1 MPYLRKKPFQR
12 LHVSSDYKD
21 DDEVFH
27 CEVTNEVFK
36 DYNEYC
42 ERIILCNSTIWSC
55 SITGKTNMTY
65 EEALACEENAKES
78 LKEFPMELRIPILY
92 LATKTSRTSFGEMA
106 EDIFQFARDRF
117 FVGEM
122 VEASFTEDSW
132 CDCHILQVIEPTD
145 AQMKAY
151 AKENSSGGQERQ
163 YNPPAKLFRYEV
175 EQLDGGDNDVSQI
188 MIVEASQVKRKKQL
202 YTRERNKIFLRMLCQ
217 QNNNG
222 LWIVKNAVQQKY
234 GIAKI
239 RFDTIFAGPM
249 PDFTPPPRKPVV
261 KQKQETID
269 KFLTSDVSKHRA
281 FEKADPLR
289 KISDRGMRVKKFRKP
304 RVDGKF
310 KEELK
315 AKAEVE
321 KAKRK
326 EERDE
331 KRERKREEKQKL
343 AALAA
348 YVREWNKPREDLECE
363 DLRSIVEATGVK
375 CDIPNDNFGD
385 FVMILEFLQ
394 FFSQELEVSSYFP
407 NGLTFDVLEKAMV
420 TKESSGPFS
429 DLLQL
434 LLANIFKFQAEEED
448 EIHQSNS
455 SEEIKINFDHGVSS
469 MGEAV
474 KLATRASSWCQTHHG
489 CQLSEI
495 NLDHVTL
502 SEILRQH
509 LLSSGGRIGEVASKW
524 RYSQRGGYTNHDD
537 PALLFRMNVP
547 RILRA
552 LGHRNVCEFDL
563 DDRLYVTTCLI
574 NQLLTFA
581 STRDVIEERH
591 EKLHQ
596 ARRELKL
603 FMIAEQKKEKEE
615 KERMK
620 EREKDGIKVEDTE
633 EKQKKTRGSRE
644 EEKKREEYENKLLEL
659 QQASRDDQMMLYLG
673 SDRAHRRYW
682 RFLSIP
688 GLFVENDERWPGSCL
703 IDGTPYLPELQDK
716 DAADTYLRNK
726 FEDEFSDKEN
736 DINKVKKTTKK
747 NVTFADKNG
756 VIKSSKKDL
765 NEVRQRLMAC
775 TGDKECPVHWKRPE
789 TKWSFYNSTEDI
801 ESVINSLNIRGIRE
815 GELRNNLTHEI
826 ESIKSAI
833 ENCPKHKL
841 NPEVFPISA
850 KDTNNKLSKKN
861 KVENTNLNF
870 PLNMPI
876 NEVMELTLRD
886 FILDLEDKLKTGCLG
901 SLKVKD
907 RDAWRN
913 AISNCRYDKQCDKLV
928 YGPNEIEVDVPTN
941 LSLDKIK
948 NEIKQSSR
956 PGTPDSEVGSGTN
969 KSYRD
974 PGKYLGP
981 ANDDELLPDPKQQ
994 LSIRQMSCAILQ
1006 LYHAVELKYLKKPL
1020 GHDEKD
1026 KKHSSDEVREKW
1038 EQSLMASTSWSQLF
1052 LHLNTLENSVAWGR
1066 SALNARCRICRKCR
1080 DAENMLLCDGCNKG
1094 QHLYCLKPKLTSVPE
1109 GDWFCTTCK
1118 PRDVKPKERTKK
1130 TRRKFED
1137 EEDEEAVMTKETR
1150 KGRSKRAVDSDEEVN
1165 DETANSGDEQLD
1177 YPQKL
1182 KNKET
1187 CSVCGSS
1194 GSLVACDTCPKLF
1207 HLDCVEPPLLRAPRG
1222 RWSSDSST
1230 SEETEPRQTRRAT
1243 KRAAAVQD
1251 KTLHELLADVMHH
1264 KDSWPFLSPVT
1275 IDEVPDY
1282 HEYIKKPMDFGTIK
1296 RKLDAGNYEGNKQDF
1311 FVDCLLI
1318 FDNCH
1323 TYNKDHSTVY
1333 KAGMRLS
1340 KHFEKK
1346 CREMG
1351 FNYDEETFRLPPAKK
1366 AKILNDN
1373 DDLDDDGDDDDN
1385 EDDEDNNND
1394 DDDDD
1399 DDALDGMTENKSV
1412 EQSKLNGSR

>member
-65 EEALACEENAKES
+65 EEALACEENAKKS
-78 LKEFPMELRIPILY
+78 LKEFPTELRIPILY

-106 EDIFQFARDRF
+106 EDIFQFARDRY

-132 CDCHILQVIEPTD
+132 CECHILLVIEPTD
-145 AQMKAY
+145 AQIKAY
-151 AKENSSGGQERQ
+151 AMENPSSGGQERQ

-175 EQLDGGDNDVSQI
+175 EQLDSGDNDVNQI
-188 MIVEASQVKRKKQL
+188 MIVEASQIKRKKQL

-222 LWIVKNAVQQKY
+222 LWIVKNAVQEKY
-234 GIAKI
+234 GIGKI
-239 RFDTIFAGPM
+239 RFDTIFAGQI

-281 FEKADPLR
+281 FAKADPLR
-289 KISDRGMRVKKFRKP
+289 KINDKGMRVKKIRKP
-304 RVDGKF
+304 QDEKL

-331 KRERKREEKQKL
+331 QRERRREEKQKL
-343 AALAA
+343 AALAV

-385 FVMILEFLQ
+385 FVMILEFLH
-394 FFSQELEVSSYFP
+394 FFYQELEVPSYFP
-407 NGLTFDVLEKAMV
+407 YRLTFDALAKAMV
-420 TKESSGPFS
+420 AQESSGIFS

-434 LLANIFKFQAEEED
+434 LLANIFKFQAEEEN
-448 EIHQSNS
+448 EIHESNS

-469 MGEAV
+469 MREAV
-474 KLATRASSWCQTHHG
+474 KLATRASAWSQTHHG

-495 NLDHVTL
+495 NLDYVTL

-509 LLSSGGRIGEVASKW
+509 LLSSGRRISEVASKW

-537 PALLFRMNVP
+537 PALLFRMNMP

-552 LGHRNVCEFDL
+552 LGHKNVCEFDL
-563 DDRLYVTTCLI
+563 EDRLYITTCLI

-581 STRDVIEERH
+581 SIRDVMEERQ

-596 ARRELKL
+596 SRRELKL
-603 FMIAEQKKEKEE
+603 FILAEQRKEKEE
-615 KERMK
+615 KDKMK
-620 EREKDGIKVEDTE
+620 EREKDGVKVEDTE
-633 EKQKKTRGSRE
+633 EKPQETRDSHE

-659 QQASRDDQMMLYLG
+659 QQTIRDDQMMVYLG

-688 GLFVENDERWPGSCL
+688 GLFVENDERWPGTCL
-703 IDGTPYLPELQDK
+703 VDGTPYSPELQDK

-726 FEDEFSDKEN
+726 FEDEFSNKEN
-736 DINKVKKTTKK
+736 NINKVEKTANK
-747 NVTFADKNG
+747 NVTFTDENG
-756 VIKSSKKDL
+756 VIKSSKNDL

-775 TGDKECPVHWKRPE
+775 TGDEECPVHCKRAE
-789 TKWSFYNSTEDI
+789 TKWSFYNNMEEI
-801 ESVINSLNIRGIRE
+801 ESLINSLNIRGIRE
-815 GELRNNLTHEI
+815 GELRNNLINEI
-826 ESIKSAI
+826 ESIKSVI
-833 ENCPKHKL
+833 RKCPKHKL
-841 NPEVFPISA
+841 NPEVFDIYP
-850 KDTNNKLSKKN
+850 KNLKKIIM
-861 KVENTNLNF
+861 EHANLDF
-870 PLNMPI
+870 PLDMPI
-876 NEVMELTLRD
+876 DKVMELTLRD
-886 FILDLEDKLKTGCLG
+886 FILDLEEKLTVGCLA
-901 SLKVKD
+901 SLKVKS
-907 RDAWRN
+907 RRLWRS
-913 AISNCRYDKQCDKLV
+913 AISNNHYDKQCDKLV
-928 YGPNEIEVDVPTN
+928 YGPNEIDVDALTN
-941 LSLDKIK
+941 FSLDKIK

-956 PGTPDSEVGSGTN
+956 PGTPDSEVGSGTSN
-969 KSYRD
+969 SYQD

-1006 LYHAVELKYLKKPL
+1006 LCHAIDLKYLKNPL
-1020 GHDEKD
+1020 GLDD
-1026 KKHSSDEVREKW
+1026 KKKKCSGSEVKEKW

-1052 LHLNTLENSVAWGR
+1052 LHLHTLENSVQWGR
-1066 SALNARCRICRKCR
+1066 SVLNARCRICRKCR
-1080 DAENMLLCDGCNKG
+1080 DAENMLLCDGCNQG
-1094 QHLYCLKPKLTSVPE
+1094 QHLYCLKPKLTSVPK
-1109 GDWFCTTCK
+1109 GDWFCITCK
-1118 PRDVKPKERTKK
+1118 PRDFKPKEK
-1130 TRRKFED
+1130 TRRMRRKFED
-1137 EEDEEAVMTKETR
+1137 EEDEETVMTKETR
-1150 KGRSKRAVDSDEEVN
+1150 KSRSKRAIDSDEEVVN
-1165 DETANSGDEQLD
+1165 DEITYSEDEQLD
-1177 YPQKL
+1177 YGQKL

-1207 HLDCVEPPLLRAPRG
+1207 HLDCVEPPLSRAPRG
-1222 RWSSDSST
+1222 RWSCHYCKNVRKNGTKYADSST
-1230 SEETEPRQTRRAT
+1230 SEEAEPRQTRRAS

-1251 KTLHELLADVMHH
+1251 KSLHELLADVMRH

-1296 RKLDAGNYEGNKQDF
+1296 KKLDAGYYEGNKQEF

-1323 TYNKDHSTVY
+1323 TYNKNHSSVY
-1333 KAGMRLS
+1333 K
-1340 KHFEKK
+1340 
-1346 CREMG
+1346 
-1351 FNYDEETFRLPPAKK
+1351 
-1366 AKILNDN
+1366 
-1373 DDLDDDGDDDDN
+1373 
-1385 EDDEDNNND
+1385 
-1394 DDDDD
+1394 
-1399 DDALDGMTENKSV
+1399 
-1412 EQSKLNGSR
+1412 